1 MTWLAKAM
9 QRLGMS
15 RRPSPSTLF
24 EPDHGMLQPTTQ
36 DTWAAID
43 ELSQVVKNNPEAV
56 EIYLALGNLFRSQGE
71 IERAVQI
78 RNSLIVRHGLDPA
91 LKARAWYQL
100 GRDFRRGGLLDRALS
115 AFEQARNLAG
125 DKPSILL
132 EMARL
137 AADSGEFETAAD
149 YYQTLGRPLEQAH
162 YLVMQAR
169 ELRKNDES
177 SAPAKG
183 RKLIQRALKAYPG
196 SVEAWIELVVHVF
209 LGGDEQEF
217 SSMISEAL
225 DRVEPRLRFLLLE
238 GLIQVCPPREQ
249 ADWPPVE
256 APDASALGDHHRML
270 LSAVDAIE
278 TCEPDVVLM
287 FYAAWMLLLCGL
299 ESQARVW
306 LEKCL
311 MLQHDFWL
319 ARVELFSLARREQAL
334 TPSFN
339 TQLDYFIDRARGLKR
354 FVCSACGLKR
364 ESIFFLCPKCS
375 TWHSIVFRTTWT
387 P

>member
-1 MTWLAKAM
+1 MTWLARAM
-9 QRLGMS
+9 QRLGLM
-15 RRPSPSTLF
+15 RPSSSSTPF
-24 EPDHGMLQPTTQ
+24 EPDHGVLQPTQ

-43 ELSQVVKNNPEAV
+43 ELSQVVKNNPESV

-137 AADSGEFETAAD
+137 AADSGEFEAAAD
-149 YYQTLGRPLEQAH
+149 YYQTLDRPLEQAH

-169 ELRKNDES
+169 ELRGNGDPTS
-177 SAPAKG
+177 ITKG
-183 RKLIQRALKAYPG
+183 RRLIQRALKVYAA

-209 LGGDEQEF
+209 LGGNQQEF
-217 SSMISEAL
+217 SAIIAEGL
-225 DRVEPRLRFLLLE
+225 HRVEPPLRFLLLE

-249 ADWPPVE
+249 TEWLPTDE
-256 APDASALGDHHRML
+256 ASETAMLGDHHRML
-270 LSAVDAIE
+270 LSAVEAVE
-278 TCEPDVVLM
+278 ACEPDVVLM
-287 FYAAWMLLLCGL
+287 YYAAWMLLLCGL

-319 ARVELFSLARREQAL
+319 ARVELFSLGRREQGL

-339 TQLDYFIDRARGLKR
+339 AQLDYFIDRARGVKR

-364 ESIFFLCPKCS
+364 ESIFYLCPKCS